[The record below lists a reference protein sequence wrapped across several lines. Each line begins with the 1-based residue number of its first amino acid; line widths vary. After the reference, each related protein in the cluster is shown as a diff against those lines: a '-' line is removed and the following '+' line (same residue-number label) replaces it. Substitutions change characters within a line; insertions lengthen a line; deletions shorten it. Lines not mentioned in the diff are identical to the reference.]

1 MIVNVLRTWLY
12 EWAVYVMEKKL
23 KVKVLTVAT
32 LVVRNKNKVTVAPMV
47 GSGGSLELAVGF
59 ILVRLEGI

>member
-1 MIVNVLRTWLY
+1 
-12 EWAVYVMEKKL
+12 MEKKL